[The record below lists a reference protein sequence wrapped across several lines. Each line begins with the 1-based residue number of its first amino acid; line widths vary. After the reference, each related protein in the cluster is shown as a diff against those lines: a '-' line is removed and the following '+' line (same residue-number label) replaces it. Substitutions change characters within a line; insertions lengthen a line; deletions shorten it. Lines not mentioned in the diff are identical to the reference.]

1 MRKINLILFIIFCVL
16 FLVLPAGCQQVP
28 DEVKN
33 RMENYGQGGQIKKTE
48 VNYCTVEELRNA
60 SIEELDHV
68 PGNLKLPKKV
78 DFSGI
83 ESIGTPVLKRLED
96 YDENKDKIAELFGV
110 ENPEWDFVEGYAGDN
125 PTSNWYLYQGEDAY
139 LAVDENGEIS
149 YFDEQVYDEDER
161 LHTVER
167 VHFNRE
173 ECPDMVC
180 NLKSG
185 QIPLSE
191 MLEKIQEW
199 VNGCEILQDEFDYEI
214 RTVCVKKKP
223 DRTHCVALSVQRM
236 YKGVGLN
243 YLAGNE
249 DGGDHTMIPYV
260 GSEVELNFVEPDK
273 PYFLFNYAPVYIVEE
288 EPVDEVIDFQSAVN
302 LVEEKL
308 SGFSKV
314 KVCEIRIEYMIYAEK
329 SENEN
334 DNRDREGAV
343 LHAKPVYSFL
353 IEFGKVDDAAET
365 VGLLECDEYVYVN
378 VDMTDG
384 TIITNFERRNFH
396 K

>member
-1 MRKINLILFIIFCVL
+1 MRKINLVLFVIFCVL

-33 RMENYGQGGQIKKTE
+33 RMENYGEGGQIEKTE
-48 VNYCTVEELRNA
+48 VSYCTIEELRNA
-60 SIEELDHV
+60 GIEELDHV

-78 DFSGI
+78 DFSGV

-96 YDENKDKIAELFGV
+96 YDENKEKIAELFGV
-110 ENPEWDFVEGYAGDN
+110 ENPEWNYVDGHDYN
-125 PTSNWYLYQGEDAY
+125 TSNWYEYKGKDAY
-139 LAVDENGEIS
+139 LAVDENGEIT
-149 YFDEQVYDEDER
+149 YINKQVYDEDER
-161 LHTVER
+161 LRTVER
-167 VHFNRE
+167 IHLNRE
-173 ECPDMVC
+173 ECPQMTC

-191 MLEKIQEW
+191 MLEKTQEW
-199 VNGCEILQDEFDYEI
+199 VDGCEILQDDFDYEI

-223 DRTHCVALSVQRM
+223 DRTHNVVLLVQRM

-243 YLAGNE
+243 YLAE
-249 DGGDHTMIPYV
+249 DDYGDDSAMIPYE
-260 GSEVELNFVEPDK
+260 GSRVVLDFAEPDK
-273 PYFLFNYAPVYIVEE
+273 PYFLYNYTPVYVVEE

-308 SGFSKV
+308 SGFGRV

-334 DNRDREGAV
+334 DNKDREGAV

-353 IEFGKVDDAAET
+353 IEFGKVDDAAERSDIF
-365 VGLLECDEYVYVN
+365 EWDEYVYVN

-384 TIITNFERRNFH
+384 SVITNFEERDFH